1 MAQILKH
8 QLQLLDE
15 TPAIF
20 GEILQQKEK
29 TLALFYH
36 TSCLGC
42 TGRAIPLAYQ
52 LQQEHPALQVIL
64 IHSELAKKEVS
75 TTQILEI
82 FIDKKSPL
90 PIYKDVEHHLYDLV
104 KAEGTPHWVLFDS
117 NANLLKSIF
126 GSQTNAQN
134 NLHYTLL
141 EEI

>member
-1 MAQILKH
+1 MIDSELQ
-8 QLQLLDE
+8 QLDKTRTKLVD
-15 TPAIF
+15 
-20 GEILQQKEK
+20 ILQQKEK

-52 LQQEHPALQVIL
+52 LQQEHPDLQVIL
-64 IHSELAKKEVS
+64 IHSELAKKEIS
-75 TTQILEI
+75 SAEILEI

-90 PIYKDVEHHLYDLV
+90 PLYKDTGHRLYDLV

-117 NANLLKSIF
+117 KANILKSIF

-141 EEI
+141 EEL